1 MSLQRIGI
9 YAGAI
14 LLAGLGVWFFGG
26 VAVDAMIAS
35 RLKEHQAK
43 LEAVVQ
49 EKDAEIKAIQGEL
62 SGMVVA
68 RARAL
73 ADVQSLSKEAARL
86 SKERLAWMNQADA
99 LAKKAQSTQ
108 EEVAR
113 VPDALV
119 GQEIRAALADIR
131 AGVPASCPF

>member
-1 MSLQRIGI
+1 MSIRRIGN
-9 YAGAI
+9 YAGAAVLI
-14 LLAGLGVWFFGG
+14 GLALWFFGG
-26 VAVDAMIAS
+26 TGIDWVIAS

-68 RARAL
+68 RDRAL